1 MAKYNIYTIE
11 GGKPTDLKAVQVGWN
26 ISALKYGFFWILYN
40 KLWAYFFLIICV
52 TFVSL
57 IFLLDSDEL
66 NILYLPLWWFT
77 ISILSSYS
85 ANEMLGRKL
94 QKNYYKEVYVEPIEA
109 DSEDEAAK
117 KYIREQAL
125 AEQFEEKE
133 DEIIDGEVIQDD
145 WFTSLIVDFGIYL
158 LPVLTVG
165 GIILLSKLFAFN

>member
-1 MAKYNIYTIE
+1 MAKYTIYTIE
-11 GGKPTDLKAVQVGWN
+11 GGEPTDVKAVQVGWN
-26 ISALKYGFFWILYN
+26 MSALKYGIFWVLYK
-40 KLWAYFFLIICV
+40 KLWAFFFLIIVV
-52 TFVSL
+52 TFALL
-57 IFLLDSDEL
+57 IFLFDSDAL
-66 NILYLPLWWFT
+66 NILFLPFWWFG
-77 ISILSSYS
+77 IAFLSASS
-85 ANEMLGRKL
+85 ADEMLGRKL

>member
-1 MAKYNIYTIE
+1 MAKYTIYTIE
-11 GGKPTDLKAVQVGWN
+11 GGEPTDVKAVQDGWN
-26 ISALKYGFFWILYN
+26 MSALKYGIFWCIYK
-40 KLWAYFFLIICV
+40 KLWLYFFLITIMFIV
-52 TFVSL
+52 LLIYVGDSITLFSFLSWWLLIHFVLSYQGNDLLGAKL
-57 IFLLDSDEL
+57 IKDF
-66 NILYLPLWWFT
+66 
-77 ISILSSYS
+77 
-85 ANEMLGRKL
+85 
-94 QKNYYKEVYVEPIEA
+94 YKEAYVEPIEA
-109 DSEDEAAK
+109 DSEDEAVK